1 VNARSGDATGADVHR
16 WRHQNP
22 GWRVWGRR
30 LVVAAVLVAQAGL
43 LVRGTW
49 ADHAEL
55 AWHMFPE
62 ASDWRADITRDGEP
76 VSDAEW
82 DALVQGRGLGSPSV
96 RHHADAGVDSQLA
109 FLRAALDWFA
119 EHDGADGVV
128 EAHVTYWRNG
138 RAPRTVDYRSDGR

>member
-1 VNARSGDATGADVHR
+1 MG
-16 WRHQNP
+16 
-22 GWRVWGRR
+22 RVWVRR
-30 LVVAAVLVAQAGL
+30 VVVAAVLVAQAFF

-62 ASDWRADITRDGEP
+62 ASDWRASITRDGEP
-76 VSDAEW
+76 VADAEW
-82 DALVQGRGLGSPSV
+82 NALVRGRGLGSPSL

-119 EHDGADGVV
+119 EHDERAGVV
-128 EAHVTYWRNG
+128 TADVTYWRNG
-138 RAPRTVDYRSDGR
+138 RAPRTIEYRSAGR

>member
-1 VNARSGDATGADVHR
+1 MR
-16 WRHQNP
+16 
-22 GWRVWGRR
+22 GRR
-30 LVVAAVLVAQAGL
+30 LIVAAVLVAQGAL

-62 ASDWRADITRDGEP
+62 ASDWRAAITRDGAP

-82 DALVQGRGLGSPSV
+82 NALVVGRGLGSPSV

-128 EAHVTYWRNG
+128 RADVTYWRNTRG
-138 RAPRTVDYRSDGR
+138 PQTVTYRSAGS

>member
-1 VNARSGDATGADVHR
+1 MNESAL
-16 WRHQNP
+16 
-22 GWRVWGRR
+22 RVRGRR
-30 LVVAAVLVAQAGL
+30 LIVAAVLVAQGAL
-43 LVRGTW
+43 LLRGIH

-62 ASDWRADITRDGEP
+62 ASDWRADLTRDGEV

-82 DALVQGRGLGSPSV
+82 NELVRGRGLGNPSV

-119 EHDGADGVV
+119 EHDGVDGSV
-128 EAHVTYWRNG
+128 EARVTFWRNTRG
-138 RAPRTVDYRSDGR
+138 PESVVYRSAGT